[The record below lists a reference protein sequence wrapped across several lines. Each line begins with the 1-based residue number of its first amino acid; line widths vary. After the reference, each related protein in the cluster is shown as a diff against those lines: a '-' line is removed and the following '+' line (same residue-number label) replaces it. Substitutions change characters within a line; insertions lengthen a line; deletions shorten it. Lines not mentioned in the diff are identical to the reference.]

1 MVSIKDIAAT
11 NSRHVWATVS
21 GPIDAVGVAALTTF
35 GPDTVTVGGKV
46 QKPAWAQSI
55 SGLIIGIIIKFI

>member
-55 SGLIIGIIIKFI
+55 S